1 MSIFSKIPVRKPKLT
16 PHDLSDTID
25 FSTQFGRLTPLKMEK
40 VVPGDIIPIGV
51 RHQEQ
56 FAPLASKL
64 YQDYRIKTESFFVPS
79 RILWDDFGKFFVA
92 EDNTYVHPYFTP
104 AEVFQN
110 FTALLCVKYPALRIL
125 QNDTSAVQTTK
136 KLLMYKIFWQ
146 LFGPSS
152 CFHFLFGSCLGYD
165 ETFGFPTFSDNYDD
179 IIQFDKSNY
188 YYYLDY
194 SQYFGDFPNIWK
206 QFDAL
211 RWTAYY
217 RVLCEYYIDEN
228 LQRDLMDFVVDF
240 PTPPSSYFIANIN
253 SRYVL
258 QFLSAPSNAIF
269 ATVRA
274 DIEANLNLFHG
285 FFHRCWPK
293 DYFAGALPF
302 KQAGNA
308 VDIPL
313 SGNGMLEL
321 QLTDAT
327 SQLIADNTL
336 LNNVNVVVAT
346 DQSGVQA
353 GYKRVYLQYQ
363 NSDGGVNGAATTTEP
378 LQANIT
384 VGGIHTTIED
394 FRTAYQL
401 QEWLEKNARG
411 GTRYKEQIFSHFG
424 IRTKDSRLDRPEF
437 IVGSTDSVNY
447 GNVFTTFQNDGGEGV
462 PAESITAISA
472 GGRSRTGVY
481 RVTEHGYIFT
491 LHSIYPTA
499 AYALGLF
506 RQGFELDKFDYFWPE
521 FQHLGEQEVFKCEL
535 NGKKG
540 DEVFGYQPRYA
551 QYKTRMRQVHGDF
564 VDSLPTFTS
573 FRHVIGANLNP
584 SFITIIPQFSN
595 LDRVFNYLATD
606 YDKIYCSVRIDSPA
620 LRPIDYY
627 GVPRLFI

>member
-1 MSIFSKIPVRKPKLT
+1 MSIFSKIPVKKPRLT
-16 PHDLSDTID
+16 PHDLSCTID
-25 FSTQFGRLTPLKMEK
+25 FSTQFGRLTPLKSEK
-40 VVPGDIIPIGV
+40 VVPGDVIPV
-51 RHQEQ
+51 QVLHQEQ

-64 YQDYRIKTESFFVPS
+64 FQDYRIKTETYFVPS

-92 EDNTYVHPYFTP
+92 EDNTYVHPTFIP
-104 AEVFQN
+104 AYVFQHLSQ
-110 FTALLCVKYPALRIL
+110 LLCVKYPFLRIG
-125 QNDTSAVQTTK
+125 NDGTSVIAEK
-136 KLLMYKIFWQ
+136 KYLMTRIFWQ

-152 CFHFLFGSCLGYD
+152 CFHFLFGSVIGEVELLGFRNFYD
-165 ETFGFPTFSDNYDD
+165 SNIDLV
-179 IIQFDKSNY
+179 QFNSKDNY
-188 YYYLDY
+188 YYIDLKSFDL
-194 SQYFGDFPNIWK
+194 FPNFWK
-206 QFDAL
+206 KFDTL

-217 RVLCEYYIDEN
+217 RVLAEYYLDEN
-228 LQRDLMDFVVDF
+228 LQHDLMEYIVDNQIL
-240 PTPPSSYFIANIN
+240 SSDGIATVIY
-253 SRYVL
+253 RYIV
-258 QFLSAPSNAIF
+258 QFLPLSFSSTFVQIRDVFNQFI
-269 ATVRA
+269 
-274 DIEANLNLFHG
+274 NLFHG

-308 VDIPL
+308 VEIPL
-313 SGNGMLEL
+313 NGDGGLNLEV
-321 QLTDAT
+321 TDAVANM
-327 SQLIADNTL
+327 LADNTL
-336 LNNVNVVVAT
+336 INNVNLVVAA
-346 DQSGVQA
+346 DQSGVQS

-363 NSDGGVNGAATTTEP
+363 NSDGGVNGSATTTQP
-378 LQANIT
+378 LQTSVT
-384 VGGIHTTIED
+384 VGGLHTTIED

-424 IRTKDSRLDRPEF
+424 IHTKDSRLDRPEF
-437 IVGSTDSVNY
+437 IVGSTGSVNY
-447 GNVFTTFQNDGGEGV
+447 GNVFTTFQNGNGDGV
-462 PAESITAISA
+462 PAESVTAISA

-535 NGKKG
+535 NGKQS
-540 DEVFGYQPRYA
+540 DSEIFGYQPRYA
-551 QYKTRMRQVHGDF
+551 QYKTRSRQVHGDF
-564 VDSLPTFTS
+564 IDSLPTFTS
-573 FRHVIGANLNP
+573 FRHLSTSSLNP
-584 SFITIIPQFSN
+584 VFITILSQTSN

-606 YDKIYCSVRIDSPA
+606 FDKIYCSVRIVSPS

>member
-1 MSIFSKIPVRKPKLT
+1 MSIFSKIPVKKPRLT
-16 PHDLSDTID
+16 PHDLSCTID
-25 FSTQFGRLTPLKMEK
+25 FSTQFGRLTPLKSEK
-40 VVPGDIIPIGV
+40 VVPGDVIPV
-51 RHQEQ
+51 QVLHQEQ

-64 YQDYRIKTESFFVPS
+64 FQDYRIKTETYFVPS

-92 EDNTYVHPYFTP
+92 EDNTYVHPTFIP
-104 AEVFQN
+104 AYVFQHLSQ
-110 FTALLCVKYPALRIL
+110 LLCVKYPFLCIG
-125 QNDTSAVQTTK
+125 NDGTSVIAEK
-136 KLLMYKIFWQ
+136 KYLMTRIFWQ

-152 CFHFLFGSCLGYD
+152 CFHFLFGSVIGEVELLGFRNFYD
-165 ETFGFPTFSDNYDD
+165 SNIDLV
-179 IIQFDKSNY
+179 QFNSKDNY
-188 YYYLDY
+188 YYIDLKSFDL
-194 SQYFGDFPNIWK
+194 FPNFWK
-206 QFDAL
+206 KFDTL

-217 RVLCEYYIDEN
+217 RVLAEYYLDEN
-228 LQRDLMDFVVDF
+228 LQHDLMEYIVDNQIL
-240 PTPPSSYFIANIN
+240 SSDGIATVIY
-253 SRYVL
+253 RYIV
-258 QFLSAPSNAIF
+258 QFLPLSFSSTFVQIRDVFNQFI
-269 ATVRA
+269 
-274 DIEANLNLFHG
+274 NLFHG

-308 VDIPL
+308 VEIPL
-313 SGNGMLEL
+313 NGDGGLNLEV
-321 QLTDAT
+321 TDAVANM
-327 SQLIADNTL
+327 LADNTL
-336 LNNVNVVVAT
+336 INNVNLVVAA
-346 DQSGVQA
+346 DQSGVQS

-363 NSDGGVNGAATTTEP
+363 NSDGGVNGSATTTQP
-378 LQANIT
+378 LQTSVT
-384 VGGIHTTIED
+384 VGGLHTTIED

-424 IRTKDSRLDRPEF
+424 IHTKDSRLDRPEF
-437 IVGSTDSVNY
+437 IVGSTGSVNY
-447 GNVFTTFQNDGGEGV
+447 GNVFTTFQNGNGDGV
-462 PAESITAISA
+462 PAESVTAISA

-535 NGKKG
+535 NGKQS
-540 DEVFGYQPRYA
+540 DSEIFGYQPRYA
-551 QYKTRMRQVHGDF
+551 QYKTRSRQVHGDF
-564 VDSLPTFTS
+564 IDSLPTFTS
-573 FRHVIGANLNP
+573 FRHLSTSSLNP
-584 SFITIIPQFSN
+584 VFITILSQTSN

-606 YDKIYCSVRIDSPA
+606 FDKIYCSVRIVSPS